1 MNLRDP
7 QWWKRHIQD
16 SLDFDEG
23 SMLIMSLVDFWIEIS
38 SPKNL
43 RPKLSWMYMPHVINT
58 SLIHFLGPKIIPLR
72 ISVLEC
78 WAYTL
83 QQSHKTCISGT
94 KASLWP
100 LSLPNSTQW
109 SMLTADYI
117 LFKHT
122 SQVQIGWRVQSL
134 SIVIGRHHWWV
145 CDKVL
150 LFT

>member
-1 MNLRDP
+1 MNLRDS
-7 QWWKRHIQD
+7 QWLKQHIQD
-16 SLDFDEG
+16 SPDFDEG
-23 SMLIMSLVDFWIEIS
+23 SMLIMNLVDFWREIS
-38 SPKNL
+38 SAWTQL
-43 RPKLSWMYMPHVINT
+43 DVSYMLHVIKT
-58 SLIHFLGPKIIPLR
+58 LFIYFLGPKIIPLHV
-72 ISVLEC
+72 SVLEC